1 MPTYGLSPEGRAL
14 RERMRRFIDEQVI
27 PAEPALARE
36 DADAAATMRRLKAD
50 AKAAGLWALGHPKE
64 IGGGGLPM
72 YDYLYIN
79 EVVGRCE
86 PAMAALGTNTLQSA
100 LLLHKHGAPWMR
112 RELLEPLVENGHGVS
127 FAVTERSR
135 ELGIRAAL
143 GATPRRILRQVLRQ
157 GLALALAGIGLG
169 MVGALAAGRLLRGLL
184 YEVTATDPSIL
195 TAVVLLLAAVA
206 LAASLV
212 PAWRA
217 TRIDPMQA
225 LRSE

>member
-1 MPTYGLSPEGRAL
+1 VGGAPGRDPAVLATPVRSAMRSVDPTVALSGVEPLTQTLADSLARP
-14 RERMRRFIDEQVI
+14 RFI
-27 PAEPALARE
+27 
-36 DADAAATMRRLKAD
+36 
-50 AKAAGLWALGHPKE
+50 
-64 IGGGGLPM
+64 
-72 YDYLYIN
+72 
-79 EVVGRCE
+79 
-86 PAMAALGTNTLQSA
+86 SA
-100 LLLHKHGAPWMR
+100 LLAIFAVLA
-112 RELLEPLVENGHGVS
+112 LLLASIGVYGVLS
-127 FAVTERSR
+127 FAVTERTR

-157 GLALALAGIGLG
+157 GLGLTLIGTGLG
-169 MVGALAAGRLLRGLL
+169 LVGALAVGRLLRGLL
-184 YEVTATDPSIL
+184 YEVTATDPAIL